1 MAAPVATENADETVR
16 QSVKENGIRPFS
28 KRTASTYSL
37 NRGVCRHRRAAHS
50 TAVAHTA
57 PRTGVSRR
65 RPGDSAA
72 AASGSNPACCTKTH
86 CSMRKTTRTPT
97 QAIPLKSP
105 NATAQPAAE
114 IPSPSVRRVE
124 LIWLRVAVVMPP
136 QLPGPQVNV
145 AAHIPAHQLEHQRAL
160 PVLGAR

>member
-16 QSVKENGIRPFS
+16 QSVEENGIRPFS

-37 NRGVCRHRRAAHS
+37 NRDACAHRRAAHS

-57 PRTGVSRR
+57 PRSGVRRR
-65 RPGDSAA
+65 RPGDSVA
-72 AASGSNPACCTKTH
+72 AASGSNPVCCTKTH
-86 CSMRKTTRTPT
+86 CSMRKATRTPT

-114 IPSPSVRRVE
+114 IPSPSVRRVG
-124 LIWLRVAVVMPP
+124 LVWLRVAVVMPP
-136 QLPGPQVNV
+136 RLPGPQANLAV
-145 AAHIPAHQLEHQRAL
+145 HIPTQQLERQRAL
-160 PVLGAR
+160 PV